1 MIVEHQVEPQAV
13 SDDTN
18 PGEDTPRRTA
28 EDWDGQG
35 RAREEE
41 KKRESGREGA
51 VGWLGERE
59 RGGEGDREGEIEQ
72 EREEESKGGRDK
84 GGSMQTNALATR
96 SGPGSWTTTAT
107 TLA

>member
-51 VGWLGERE
+51 VGWLVGWLLVGRERE
-59 RGGEGDREGEIEQ
+59 
-72 EREEESKGGRDK
+72 GGR
-84 GGSMQTNALATR
+84 R
-96 SGPGSWTTTAT
+96 R
-107 TLA
+107 